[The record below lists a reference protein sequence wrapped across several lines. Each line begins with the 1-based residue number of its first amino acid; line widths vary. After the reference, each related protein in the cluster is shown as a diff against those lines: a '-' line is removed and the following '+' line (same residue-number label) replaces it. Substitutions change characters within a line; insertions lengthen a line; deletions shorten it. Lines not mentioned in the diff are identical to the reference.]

1 MYFVR
6 AISEKGV
13 LHYLSKGRF
22 VICVILKYCCEEEE
36 RNRVSNVSIAERD
49 HLFAK
54 GYNAIC
60 DIIYPTL
67 SKETQDA
74 RRKGEISYL
83 RIYDL
88 CRVFKVK

>member
-1 MYFVR
+1 MKLVVY
-6 AISEKGV
+6 ASCV
-13 LHYLSKGRF
+13 LTVKLRRF
-22 VICVILKYCCEEEE
+22 ILKKI
-36 RNRVSNVSIAERD
+36 SIAERD

-60 DIIYPTL
+60 DIIYPPL
-67 SKETQDA
+67 PKETQDA
-74 RRKGEISYL
+74 RRKEEISYL